1 MAHLEINP
9 WLILSLFLALLMFVT
24 AVSWHAALDGQM
36 PPTSTE
42 AYNAWAAGTPLPIA
56 YPRFNA
62 LIYTLENELPLVK
75 FCMDDKSEPD
85 PNLAIRSKFW
95 AYWFQAGF
103 RLFLILAG

>member
-1 MAHLEINP
+1 
-9 WLILSLFLALLMFVT
+9 
-24 AVSWHAALDGQM
+24 M

-75 FCMDDKSEPD
+75 FGMDDKWGPD
-85 PNLAIRSKFW
+85 PNLAVRRKFW
-95 AYWFQAGF
+95 AYRFLAGF
-103 RLFLILAG
+103 RWFLILAGWVQGVLLTLGVTRRFRE